1 VEHCQDVREDFERGR
16 IYLPAA
22 DMARSGCAVSHLGAS
37 RASGALV
44 ETVRLQV
51 GRARGLL
58 RSADLL
64 LVRLRGVAVPL
75 VAGYAAGGLAT
86 CDALERHGFDVLA
99 RDVRPAR
106 RDVLRHGVRLVARA
120 WLARVGIARARSR
133 R

>member
-1 VEHCQDVREDFERGR
+1 
-16 IYLPAA
+16 
-22 DMARSGCAVSHLGAS
+22 MARSGCAVSHLGAS